1 MRAASALA
9 SCLWLC
15 LSLGCSSGAAPTELG
30 TPRIGDGT
38 SNAATSP
45 VAPEAAPEAT
55 GARVTLLPPGQAPV
69 QVSVELAITPAERS
83 RGLMFRKHLGEDD
96 GMLFLFD
103 REQPQSFWMRNT
115 YIPLDMIFIRQDM
128 TVLGVVENA
137 EPETETSR
145 NVPGS
150 SRYVLEVN
158 SGFARKHGVRADV
171 PVRFEGVPG
180 F

>member
-1 MRAASALA
+1 MRASSAASL
-9 SCLWLC
+9 CLC
-15 LSLGCSSGAAPTELG
+15 LSLWLGCSSGAAPTELG
-30 TPRIGDGT
+30 TPRIGDG
-38 SNAATSP
+38 SSKAAEP
-45 VAPEAAPEAT
+45 PGAPQPAPAAA
-55 GARVTLLPPGQAPV
+55 AASVTLLPPGQAAV
-69 QVSVELAITPAERS
+69 QVTVELAITPAERS
-83 RGLMFRKHLGEDD
+83 RGLMFRKHLGEND
-96 GMLFLFD
+96 GMLFLFE

-115 YIPLDMIFIRQDM
+115 YIPLDMIFIRDDM

-158 SGFARKHGVRADV
+158 AGFARKHGLRADV

>member
-1 MRAASALA
+1 MRAASLFA
-9 SCLWLC
+9 SCLCLC
-15 LSLGCSSGAAPTELG
+15 LGLGCSSGAGPTELG

-38 SNAATSP
+38 SKAAASP
-45 VAPEAAPEAT
+45 EAPEAAPEAT
-55 GARVTLLPPGQAPV
+55 AARVTLLPPGQAPA

-96 GMLFLFD
+96 GMLFLFE

-137 EPETETSR
+137 EPETESSR
-145 NVPGS
+145 NVPGNS
-150 SRYVLEVN
+150 MFVLEVN
-158 SGFARKHGVRADV
+158 AGFARKHGVRADV

-180 F
+180 H